1 MSSRVWLTT
10 AALFSL
16 PVLAAVPGDDTL
28 RPSAQKGINFLAKTA
43 LEWQTAH
50 QGCFGCHVQAVS
62 IEGLAVG
69 QHHQYTVPKTELSS
83 LVENLIS
90 GPTGIRSSGGLS
102 PNTFPKTSR
111 TFAGAGLAR
120 YDKYL
125 GGKLTDDLLRVCK
138 ELLPIQRADGAV
150 EGDHPVMG
158 PVAAGTLQTTYQ
170 AMQAWRQCYARSADD
185 AWRAPLRRAETFV
198 TNTVKSWK
206 LGGTTPAELQLQKKV
221 ALQDINHAL
230 MALVAAGVGG
240 TEPMTA
246 ALVKELLSRQGK
258 DGGWALGNTD
268 HPMTTNFMSYP
279 SGDSLAS
286 NPLATGQ
293 TVYALRAA
301 GQSDQD
307 APIARG
313 LRWLIIHQQADGG
326 WGNSGAAKA
335 EAMWAV
341 LGLVS
346 VDVVTLSIRGVSDG
360 DKVITGTRV
369 IVEAKDNTGLAVNE
383 VSLYLDD
390 KEVLKVK
397 GPELSFALPALATG
411 KHFVDAVATNAK
423 GQISRRRLELFAGD
437 VFLTQLGTR
446 FDEQKQVTEL
456 SLRNI
461 ATATEKGTV
470 EFEVFSQGDR
480 ETGVKPELRVSKS
493 STASVPGPMNL
504 TWAGKGDDGKSL
516 PRGRYLAQLTFRNAD
531 GKAVQTETQAFFHE
545 SERVQRDTTGEIEGN
560 LGLKGGS
567 MGFAADSTV
576 ELVGDDG
583 KVVATTRSNEAGN
596 FRFKAVPKGTYK
608 VRAKKEG
615 YKDLESAPVAAEP
628 KAAPAAASMSW

>member
-10 AALFSL
+10 AVLLSL
-16 PVLAAVPGDDTL
+16 PAVAAVPGDDTL
-28 RPSAQKGINFLAKTA
+28 RPAAQKGITFLAKTA

-69 QHHQYTVPKTELSS
+69 QHHQYTVPKTELQA
-83 LVENLIS
+83 LVDNLIS

-125 GGKLTDDLLRVCK
+125 NGKLTDDLLRVCK

-158 PVAAGTLQTTYQ
+158 PVAAGTLQTTFQ

-198 TNTVKSWK
+198 TTTVKSWK

-221 ALQDINHAL
+221 ALQDLNHAL

-240 TEPMTA
+240 TEPVTA
-246 ALVKELLSRQGK
+246 ALVKELLARQGK

-268 HPMTTNFMSYP
+268 HPITTNFMSYP
-279 SGDSLAS
+279 SGESAS

-313 LRWLIIHQQADGG
+313 LRWLISHQQKDGG

-360 DKVITGTRV
+360 DKVTAGTRV
-369 IVEAKDNTGLAVNE
+369 IVEAKDNTGLAVSE

-390 KEVLKVK
+390 KQVLTVK

-423 GQISRRRLELFAGD
+423 GQLSRRRIELFSGD

-446 FDEQKQVTEL
+446 FDEQKQVTEV

-461 ATATEKGTV
+461 ATSTEKGTV
-470 EFEVFSQGDR
+470 ELEVFAQ
-480 ETGVKPELRVSKS
+480 EKPEVRVSKS
-493 STASVPGPMNL
+493 STASVPGPMSL
-504 TWAGKGDDGKSL
+504 SWAGKGDDGKAL
-516 PRGRYLAQLTFRNAD
+516 PRGRYLAQLSFRNAE
-531 GKAVQTETQAFFHE
+531 GKVVQTETQAFFHD

-560 LGLKGGS
+560 LGLKGGG

-583 KVVATTRSNEAGN
+583 KVIATTRSNEAGN